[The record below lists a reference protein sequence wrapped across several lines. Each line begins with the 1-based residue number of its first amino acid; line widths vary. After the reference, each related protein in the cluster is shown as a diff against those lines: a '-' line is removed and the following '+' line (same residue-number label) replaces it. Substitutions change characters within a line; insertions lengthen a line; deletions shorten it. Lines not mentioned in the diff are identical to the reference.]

1 MGHIVPTPAG
11 GYRAN
16 WRDAAGRQR
25 AKIFT
30 TKREAKTYLAEVESA
45 VSRGLTSTHTP
56 AGSASAPTRPGG
68 STQETTKSPRQHA
81 IRR

>member
-25 AKIFT
+25 AKTFS
-30 TKREAKTYLAEVESA
+30 TKRDAKGSSLYQV
-45 VSRGLTSTHTP
+45 GLVI
-56 AGSASAPTRPGG
+56 
-68 STQETTKSPRQHA
+68 E
-81 IRR
+81 